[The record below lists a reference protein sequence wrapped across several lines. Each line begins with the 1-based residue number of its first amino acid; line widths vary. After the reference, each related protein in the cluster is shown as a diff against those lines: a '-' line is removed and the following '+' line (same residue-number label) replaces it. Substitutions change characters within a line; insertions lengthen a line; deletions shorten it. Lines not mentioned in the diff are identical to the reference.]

1 MKWTSNSIDSGR
13 RKLLGGIAGTI
24 AAVSAPSAALQLS
37 GQAQPAGEPA
47 PRRDQVASILKP
59 LFSSS
64 DPAIGQLLTDAYA
77 ECVLGKLRPPDLP
90 LAHSWIVPGGGYYA
104 QWLWDT
110 MFVVDLLSILPG
122 QQETIRGVFQN
133 YWDFQQRWNK
143 VKPSFMHGM
152 IANFMAPFDAPAVR
166 SGKDWETFPAYS
178 QAPLLAWGMERVYER
193 NHDTEL
199 LRAGLQPLEDFHEW
213 YWRERDVTGCGLI
226 GVGAYSGDAQHARYE
241 TYDHEVD
248 LDDLHLTPH
257 PGRSIGVQNGAWYG
271 DILIPA
277 NTAYLLLSELSLARM
292 AMILGDPAMTERRR
306 ARYDAGAAAMRAHMW
321 SQQQGCFLSVHRDT
335 FAQVE
340 TPTIGGF
347 MPLMAQ
353 VPSTSQAAAM
363 AAILAGPA
371 WATPLP
377 VPTVASTNPNFVSSE
392 FWRGDVWPAPNYQV
406 AKGLANY
413 GYRTQAA
420 RIADLTV
427 ANALNAGISE
437 RYDSQTGARLG
448 VKGLGM
454 SATIITMMLDGLA
467 SRYEV
472 HAITPIAVAAQ
483 YPCRSSSPEPL
494 KRKNVFVEHSLFSQ
508 WRLTDPD
515 R

>member
-1 MKWTSNSIDSGR
+1 MKWTSNSIDSER

-24 AAVSAPSAALQLS
+24 VAVAAPHAALELSGQLS
-37 GQAQPAGEPA
+37 GQAHPAGESA
-47 PRRDQVASILKP
+47 PGRDQVASILKP
-59 LFSSS
+59 LFSSN

-77 ECVLGKLRPPDLP
+77 DCVLGKIRAPDPP

-110 MFVVDLLSILPG
+110 MFVVDLLSVLPG

-152 IANFMAPFDAPAVR
+152 VANFMAPFDAPEIR

-193 NHDTEL
+193 NHDREL
-199 LRAGLQPLEDFHEW
+199 LRAGLEPLEDFHEW

-226 GVGAYSGDAQHARYE
+226 GVGSYSGDAQHARYE

-257 PGRSIGVQNGAWYG
+257 PGRAAGSQNGAWYG

-277 NTAYLLLSELSLARM
+277 NTSYLLLSELSLARM
-292 AMILGDPAMTERRR
+292 AMILGDPAMAGRRR
-306 ARYDAGAAAMRAHMW
+306 ARYARGAAAMRTRMW
-321 SQQQGCFLSVHRDT
+321 SRQQGCFLSVHRDT
-335 FAQVE
+335 FTQVQA
-340 TPTIGGF
+340 PTIGGF
-347 MPLMAQ
+347 MPLIAR
-353 VPSTSQAAAM
+353 VPSASQAAAM
-363 AAILAGPA
+363 AAILAEPA

-377 VPTVASTNPNFVSSE
+377 VPTVASTNPSFVSSQ
-392 FWRGDVWPAPNYQV
+392 FWRGDVWPVPNYQV

-413 GYRTQAA
+413 GHRTQAA

-427 ANALNAGISE
+427 ANALKAGISE
-437 RYDSQTGARLG
+437 RYDSQSGAPLG

-454 SATIITMMLDGLA
+454 SATIITMMLDDLT
-467 SRYEV
+467 SRYKV
-472 HAITPIAVAAQ
+472 RVIAPTANAAQ
-483 YPCRSSSPEPL
+483 YPPPV
-494 KRKNVFVEHSLFSQ
+494 RKP
-508 WRLTDPD
+508 RTG
-515 R
+515 